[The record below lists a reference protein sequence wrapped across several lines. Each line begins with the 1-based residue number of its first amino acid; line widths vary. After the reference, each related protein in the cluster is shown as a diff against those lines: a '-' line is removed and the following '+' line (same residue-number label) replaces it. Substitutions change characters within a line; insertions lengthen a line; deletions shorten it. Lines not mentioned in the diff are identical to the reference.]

1 MQMVPLGRYKVAWWG
16 TDGVLH
22 SAMYEEYEDARTRAK
37 AEASRGFQVTVME
50 AMRVGDGTYDWKM
63 LPDELGR
70 FWPFLTTLGSI
81 RTELALGACV
91 FALGL
96 AISGGRGRDR
106 LPHR

>member
-1 MQMVPLGRYKVAWWG
+1 MQLVPLGRYKVAWWG
-16 TDGVLH
+16 TDGVLR
-22 SAMYEEYEDARTRAK
+22 SAMFDTYDEAKVAART
-37 AEASRGFQVTVME
+37 EASRGFQVTVME
-50 AMRVGDGTYDWKM
+50 AKSVGDGTYTWQM

-96 AISGGRGRDR
+96 AVTGRRSAGSSA
-106 LPHR
+106 